1 MSRQNAN
8 QTVTIAFIMV
18 LLSLCSMN
26 AFSVGQAQIEFIQG
40 GGEDTFTVTTGVP
53 RECIDHVSP
62 WSVQTTAGN
71 EKIMNIYYRQEAPY
85 CDIDP
90 SILLFEVKSNQHSDK
105 LAQFKWLKD
114 TDEDPT
120 LVEIYDP
127 DHLLTVD
134 AGDVYRIK
142 VTASYGGR
150 PQQELR

>member
-1 MSRQNAN
+1 
-8 QTVTIAFIMV
+8 
-18 LLSLCSMN
+18 
-26 AFSVGQAQIEFIQG
+26 
-40 GGEDTFTVTTGVP
+40 
-53 RECIDHVSP
+53 
-62 WSVQTTAGN
+62 
-71 EKIMNIYYRQEAPY
+71 MNIYYLQGAGF
-85 CDIDP
+85 CDVDP

-114 TDEDPT
+114 AGEDPT